1 MVSESSTGRLLVG
14 VVDDVVVAPVAVVV
28 VGLAGAVVV
37 GIVVDDG
44 GLVGTVVLVVLGVPE
59 MSPAKSL

>member
-1 MVSESSTGRLLVG
+1 MVG

-59 MSPAKSL
+59 MRPAKSL